1 MASIFE
7 LLPGQAQKDE
17 LLANFNAAMTPE
29 ALGLNVF
36 QQLDVRTLAD
46 SFPIQEIQSL
56 QIGSLPSLPASLSK
70 EEFLQ
75 QWQDLTK
82 SLIHLHHHA
91 AC

>member
-56 QIGSLPSLPASLSK
+56 QIGSLPSLQLRCRRRSSSSSGRIR
-70 EEFLQ
+70 
-75 QWQDLTK
+75 WHR
-82 SLIHLHHHA
+82 SRG
-91 AC
+91 